1 MIKKLAILIA
11 TLTMVLCCTTTA
23 FAAGTG
29 SITVE
34 NAKESE
40 TYTAYK
46 IFDVVYSTTNDKY
59 AYTINSSNE
68 WFNDVKTYA
77 ETADSKLTL
86 TQKAG
91 ETTYVVEFQDGFSAP
106 KFAEY
111 LKDKTNTKTSGVVL
125 TVSSGK
131 ATASNLDLGY
141 YFVKTA
147 TGALCNLTTTK
158 PEAKIYDK
166 NIGPEIEKTQKDDN
180 SQVITGDVQLGQKIN
195 YEITGKV
202 PSTTGYETYTYKITD
217 TMSEGLTFNKDV
229 KVSIDGTD
237 VTNETGVT
245 INYTP
250 DDTNATGFELTIP
263 VKNYQEK
270 IGTTISV
277 KYTATVNKNAVAEVS
292 KNTAK
297 LEYSNKP
304 GTNETGTTTPVEK
317 EVYTAK
323 VVVNKVEKGTD
334 TKLANAEFVLYKK
347 DTATNAVTYYKLT
360 TTAGTNEAKVEWV
373 DNATD
378 ATVLKTDTNGAA
390 EFIGLPNGAYYLK
403 ETKAPDGYNVLTA
416 DVEITIAG
424 NENDTTTLTH
434 TQKVENNKGAL
445 LPETGGIGTIG
456 LTALAVAVVA
466 CALFLPKKK
475 NRA

>member
-166 NIGPEIEKTQKDDN
+166 NITPEIEKTQKDEN
-180 SQVITGDVQLGQKIN
+180 NTVITGDVQLGQTIN

-229 KVSIDGTD
+229 KVTIDGND
-237 VTNETGVT
+237 VTTSVT

-277 KYTATVNKNAVAEVS
+277 KYTATVNKNAVAAVS

-317 EVYTAK
+317 KVYTAK
-323 VVVNKVEKGTD
+323 VVVDKVEKGTD

-360 TTAGTNEAKVEWV
+360 TTAGTNKAKVEWV

-390 EFIGLPNGAYYLK
+390 EFIGLPNGTYYLK